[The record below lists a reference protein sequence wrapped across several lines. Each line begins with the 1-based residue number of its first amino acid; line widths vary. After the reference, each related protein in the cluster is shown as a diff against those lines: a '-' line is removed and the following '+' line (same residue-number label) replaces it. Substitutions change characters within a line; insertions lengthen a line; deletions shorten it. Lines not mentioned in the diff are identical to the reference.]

1 MIHQLKTGLEKV
13 AVVIALGVLF
23 WVPSASLYR
32 GEVRFGRRPY
42 AVDLTPEADG
52 IWFYLAVAVG
62 FAMALL
68 LLAGVIAG
76 IWLKRQR

>member
-1 MIHQLKTGLEKV
+1 MELAGRNRLKPRLNRTDT
-13 AVVIALGVLF
+13 
-23 WVPSASLYR
+23 
-32 GEVRFGRRPY
+32 
-42 AVDLTPEADG
+42 VDLTPEADG